1 MSNVSKSSLSCSN
14 DCDDKVLIG
23 QRNDVY
29 NAITGKIYDDR
40 CCDLVKRAYSFWS
53 QKLALVVNRTVC
65 YLTRLVKKC
74 KISRREFDIR
84 YALFQLS
91 IQKLN
96 RLLVCAL
103 KRILKKDDKAD
114 RLNDHGPLGYNYGCF
129 NDEYCENSTAS
140 AIVIA
145 LSNLRVLVAIALNL
159 DLDRST
165 QECSIRLTL
174 ERTKEAFG
182 ISTSLEG
189 CYNGGCGKRK
199 YRDGCHKKKGC
210 GKY

>member
-1 MSNVSKSSLSCSN
+1 MSNASRSSLSCSN
-14 DCDDKVLIG
+14 DCDDNVLVG
-23 QRNDVY
+23 QRNDIY

-53 QKLALVVNRTVC
+53 QKLAIVVNRTVC
-65 YLTRLVKKC
+65 VLTRYVRKC
-74 KISRREFDIR
+74 KITRREFEIR
-84 YALFQLS
+84 YALFQIS
-91 IQKLN
+91 VQKLN

-103 KRILKKDDKAD
+103 KRILKKDNKAD
-114 RLNDHGPLGYNYGCF
+114 RLYDHGTLGYNYGCF
-129 NDEYCENSTAS
+129 DDEYCENSTAS
-140 AIVIA
+140 AVVIA

-159 DLDRST
+159 DLDRGT

-174 ERTKEAFG
+174 ERTHEAFG

-189 CYNGGCGKRK
+189 CGDSGCGVRRYKHK
-199 YRDGCHKKKGC
+199 GCKKGC